1 MKDIERKNWEIYLA
15 AVSNPC
21 AKVGSFEDF
30 VKKNTVQSKE
40 QFMTKK
46 EVEKQVEVSTNIL
59 NNFTPP
65 KKI

>member
-15 AVSNPC
+15 VVANHCV
-21 AKVGSFEDF
+21 KVGSFEDF
-30 VKKNTVQSKE
+30 VKKNTVHAEQ

-59 NNFTPP
+59 SNFTPP